1 MGYSYITY
9 NENRYIGTSFN
20 VLTRC
25 TLFSVCAMCYL
36 LSDLTDV
43 LDSIIKALSRNL
55 VVRTT
60 KETPHRRNK
69 VESAIIRKDGTKK
82 LFCVETAAKN
92 KKNVSI
98 HLIGAQSS
106 MVLNMAGDTELEDPS
121 SSSSSSSS
129 ASSHPDYGRVDY
141 TAIQNDDEH
150 VNSEEDGEDFL
161 ARPKHGVPQASMRG

>member
-1 MGYSYITY
+1 
-9 NENRYIGTSFN
+9 
-20 VLTRC
+20 
-25 TLFSVCAMCYL
+25 MCYL

-106 MVLNMAGDTELEDPS
+106 MVLNMAGDPELEDKSSNS
-121 SSSSSSSS
+121 SSSSQ
-129 ASSHPDYGRVDY
+129 PDYGRVDY
-141 TAIQNDDEH
+141 SAIQNDDEN

-161 ARPKHGVPQASMRG
+161 AKPKHGVPQASMRG